1 MPVKDVFHPLRKM
14 MLSATSNGGMKTCEG
29 TRK

>member
-1 MPVKDVFHPLRKM
+1 MPVKDVFHPLRKT
-14 MLSATSNGGMKTCEG
+14 MLFVTSNGGMKTCGG